1 MNLPVFLSHSDTEDS
16 MVSELISG
24 YERQYGE
31 KPPVEQIAVWKSLN
45 KTIKKVS
52 GKYPLLAELPIFST
66 ERADYIIVDTVRS
79 LVIEAKGWHN
89 VKQLNERV
97 VIADSEDHIDP
108 CYQLI
113 GYLSKLRYFHS
124 SANNMKYNG
133 IVYMYNNN
141 TYTSNRCTVV
151 NTLDQLKSEIEKI
164 GPPGNDQNADGII
177 NGTFHINEDLISLL
191 KENNRDLL
199 NNVSNVLLGRGYGL
213 TEEQTLLVNK
223 IMEALK
229 SNQDKTFLVQGE
241 SGSGKTLVAVQLL
254 IEAVSNHYNAI
265 LGYRN
270 NRLLNTLRQVLEI
283 KNGTINL
290 SSLIRFYSTGWRRTG
305 IGEENFDSKIFKD
318 MDLIIYDEAQRMTES
333 VIETTK
339 KRSRVKV
346 YFYDDKQILIG
357 DESGTRENFL
367 KYNGSAIEM
376 GLKSAFR
383 VPGEYLKFIDYLIS
397 DGSKPEGLEYDI
409 KIHDDILQFL
419 EDLKSKQANSKKIAL
434 LCAFTESSGDRE
446 NPKGIKNLRIGYPLQ
461 SGFDLYRGIDVNIP
475 WLMNEKTEYPLYWQ
489 GKIEPLSHCASV
501 YGTQGFETDYSGL
514 VWGRDFVWRD
524 GWEIQWEHI
533 TDAIGQNNS
542 IKSLAKSGDSK
553 AYDLIRNRY
562 YVLLTRGILGQRL
575 FFEDKL
581 TGDHVKSIINDINK

>member
-1 MNLPVFLSHSDTEDS
+1 MNLPVFLSHNNSEDL
-16 MVSELISG
+16 MISELISG
-24 YERQYGE
+24 YKRQYGE
-31 KPPVEQIAVWKSLN
+31 NPPIEQIAVWKSLN
-45 KTIKKVS
+45 RTIKKVS

-89 VKQLNERV
+89 VKQLDNRV
-97 VIADSEDHIDP
+97 VIADGKEHIDP

-124 SANNMKYNG
+124 SADHMEYNG

-141 TYTSNRCTVV
+141 TYKSDKCMVV
-151 NTLDQLKSEIEKI
+151 NTLDQLKEEIERI
-164 GPPGNDQNADGII
+164 GQPGNDQIAENII

-191 KENNRDLL
+191 KENSKELL
-199 NNVSNVLLGRGYGL
+199 NNISNILLSRGYGL
-213 TEEQTLLVNK
+213 TEEQTLLVSK
-223 IMEALK
+223 VMEALK
-229 SNQDKTFLVQGE
+229 SNQDKTFLVHGE

-254 IEAVSNHYNAI
+254 IEAVGRHYGAI

-283 KNGTINL
+283 KNGSVNL
-290 SSLIRFYSTGWRRTG
+290 SSLIRFYSTGWRGTG
-305 IGEENFDSKIFKD
+305 IGEEKFDTKSFKD
-318 MDLIIYDEAQRMTES
+318 IDLIIYDEAQRMTES

-346 YFYDDKQILIG
+346 YFYDDEQILIG
-357 DESGTRENFL
+357 DEQGTRDKFI
-367 KYNGSAIEM
+367 KYNSNAIEI

-383 VPGEYLKFIDYLIS
+383 VPGEYLEFVNYLIS
-397 DGSKPEGLEYDI
+397 DGAKPEDLEYNI
-409 KIHDDILQFL
+409 KIYDDILNFL
-419 EDLKSKQANSKKIAL
+419 DDLKSKYKKGKKVAL

-461 SGFDLYRGIDVNIP
+461 SGFDLYKGRDINIP
-475 WLMNEKTEYPLYWQ
+475 WLMNEKTEYPQYWQ

-524 GWEIQWEHI
+524 GWKIQWEYI
-533 TDAIGQNNS
+533 TDTIGNNNS
-542 IKSLAKSGDSK
+542 IKSLAKSGNIR
-553 AYDLIRNRY
+553 AYDLMRNRY

-581 TGDHVKSIINDINK
+581 TGEHVKDIINDINR